1 MERLTEEIT
10 GFLKDAGFE
19 CSVQIRHGLEVVCTV
34 TLDGHHD
41 RVILPIEIEALSPEQ
56 AASQAENALESIRMI
71 NSYDGEYPLIITRDR
86 WERQREMMQ
95 KRLLAHLEVF
105 LPIYARNCEVRKIDK
120 VTAREFLE
128 KNHSYGYA
136 ACRYCYGLFFKR
148 HTGHIAQM
156 MEGASADNER
166 KDLPG
171 IQKDMP
177 ESREDRS
184 GTLVAVATFSNAR
197 KWIKGD
203 RTIRSY
209 EWTRYASLP
218 EVRVS
223 GGMGRLMKTFIKE
236 VCPDD
241 LMSYA
246 DLEWSKGDVYRRLGF
261 EQEGTKEPVMFVVDD
276 WWRRFPVKPGMTR
289 VEPGMTRVETGMTR
303 VETGM
308 TRVETGMRFFR
319 NFGSNKFRLKLT
331 DYE

>member
-1 MERLTEEIT
+1 MERLTEEIS

-19 CSVQIRHGLEVVCTV
+19 CAVQMRHGLEVVCTV
-34 TLDGHHD
+34 MLDGHHD

-56 AASQAENALESIRMI
+56 AAGQAENALESIRMI

-95 KRLLAHLEVF
+95 KRLLAHLELF

-120 VTAREFLE
+120 TAAREFLE

-156 MEGASADNER
+156 MEEASADNER

-197 KWIKGD
+197 KWIKGE
-203 RTIRSY
+203 RPIRSY

-218 EVRVS
+218 EVRLS

-246 DLEWSKGDVYRRLGF
+246 DLEWSKGDVYWRLGF
-261 EQEGTKEPVMFVVDD
+261 ELEGTKEPVMFAVDNR
-276 WWRRFPVKPGMTR
+276 WRRFPVKPGMTEER
-289 VEPGMTRVETGMTR
+289 TEMTRAETEMTG
-303 VETGM
+303 EP
-308 TRVETGMRFFR
+308 GMRFFQ

>member
-1 MERLTEEIT
+1 MTKLLDEIREFLEYN
-10 GFLKDAGFE
+10 GFG
-19 CSVQIRHGLEVVCTV
+19 CSVQMRNGLNVICTP

-41 RVILPIEIEALSPEQ
+41 RVILPIEIQAATQEEALQ
-56 AASQAENALESIRMI
+56 KAEDAQKSICMI
-71 NSYDGEYPLIITRDR
+71 NSCDGEYPLIITRDR
-86 WERQREMMQ
+86 WESQRNMVQ
-95 KRLLAHLEVF
+95 KRLLAHLELF

-120 VTAREFLE
+120 ATAREFLG

-156 MEGASADNER
+156 MEDT
-166 KDLPG
+166 
-171 IQKDMP
+171 P
-177 ESREDRS
+177 ESREDMY

-197 KWIKGD
+197 KWVKGD

-218 EVRVS
+218 EVRLS
-223 GGMGRLMKTFIKE
+223 GGMGRLMMTFIKE

-261 EQEGTKEPVMFVVDD
+261 DLEGTKDPVMFAVDGQ
-276 WWRRFPVKPGMTR
+276 WRRFPVKKGMTEERLGMTEKGPGMT
-289 VEPGMTRVETGMTR
+289 EEA
-303 VETGM
+303 
-308 TRVETGMRFFR
+308 GMRFFL
-319 NFGSNKFRLKLT
+319 NFGSNKYRLKLT

>member
-19 CSVQIRHGLEVVCTV
+19 CSVQMRHGLEVVCTV

-56 AASQAENALESIRMI
+56 ADSQAENALESIRMI
-71 NSYDGEYPLIITRDR
+71 NSYDGEYPLVITRDR

-120 VTAREFLE
+120 ATAREFLE

-261 EQEGTKEPVMFVVDD
+261 ELEGTKEPVMFAVDD
-276 WWRRFPVKPGMTR
+276 QWRRFPVKPGMTEER
-289 VEPGMTRVETGMTR
+289 TGMTEERTGMTR
-303 VETGM
+303 AETEM
-308 TRVETGMRFFR
+308 TGEPGMRFFR

>member
-1 MERLTEEIT
+1 MRRLTEEIT

-19 CSVQIRHGLEVVCTV
+19 CSVQMRHGLEVVCTV

-71 NSYDGEYPLIITRDR
+71 NSYDGEYPLVITRDR

-95 KRLLAHLEVF
+95 KRLLAHLELF

-120 VTAREFLE
+120 TAAREFLE

-136 ACRYCYGLFFKR
+136 ACRYCYGLFFKS

-156 MEGASADNER
+156 MEGGFADNGR
-166 KDLPG
+166 KDMSSIEEDVPG
-171 IQKDMP
+171 
-177 ESREDRS
+177 SREDMS
-184 GTLVAVATFSNAR
+184 GTLMAVATFSNAR
-197 KWIKGD
+197 KWIKGE

-218 EVRVS
+218 EVRLS

-261 EQEGTKEPVMFVVDD
+261 ELEGTKAPVMFAVDD
-276 WWRRFPVKPGMTR
+276 RWRRFPVKPGMTEER
-289 VEPGMTRVETGMTR
+289 TGMTR
-303 VETGM
+303 AETEM
-308 TRVETGMRFFR
+308 TGEPGMRFFR

>member
-1 MERLTEEIT
+1 MRRLTEEIT

-19 CSVQIRHGLEVVCTV
+19 CSVQMRHGLEVVCTV

-41 RVILPIEIEALSPEQ
+41 RVILPLEIEGGTPSEAEK
-56 AASQAENALESIRMI
+56 QAEDALESIRMI
-71 NSYDGEYPLIITRDR
+71 NSYDGEYPLVITRDR
-86 WERQREMMQ
+86 WERQKEMMQ
-95 KRLLAHLEVF
+95 KRLLAHLELF

-120 VTAREFLE
+120 TAAREFLE

-156 MEGASADNER
+156 MEGGFADNGR
-166 KDLPG
+166 KDMSGIEEDVPG
-171 IQKDMP
+171 
-177 ESREDRS
+177 SREDMS
-184 GTLVAVATFSNAR
+184 GTLMAVATFSNAR
-197 KWIKGD
+197 KWVKGE

-218 EVRVS
+218 EVRLS

-246 DLEWSKGDVYRRLGF
+246 DLEWSKGDVYRRLG
-261 EQEGTKEPVMFVVDD
+261 
-276 WWRRFPVKPGMTR
+276 
-289 VEPGMTRVETGMTR
+289 
-303 VETGM
+303 
-308 TRVETGMRFFR
+308 
-319 NFGSNKFRLKLT
+319 L
-331 DYE
+331 

>member
-1 MERLTEEIT
+1 MRRLTEEIT

-19 CSVQIRHGLEVVCTV
+19 CSVQMRHGLEVVCTV

-41 RVILPIEIEALSPEQ
+41 RVILPLEIEGGTPSEAEK
-56 AASQAENALESIRMI
+56 QAEDALESIRMI
-71 NSYDGEYPLIITRDR
+71 NSYDGEYPLVITRDR
-86 WERQREMMQ
+86 WERQKEMMQ
-95 KRLLAHLEVF
+95 KRLLAHLELF

-120 VTAREFLE
+120 TAAREFLE

-156 MEGASADNER
+156 MEGGFADNGR
-166 KDLPG
+166 KDMSGIEENVPG
-171 IQKDMP
+171 
-177 ESREDRS
+177 SREDMS
-184 GTLVAVATFSNAR
+184 GTLMAVATFSNAR
-197 KWIKGD
+197 KWVKGE

-218 EVRVS
+218 EVRLS

-246 DLEWSKGDVYRRLGF
+246 DLEWSKGDVYWGLGF
-261 EQEGTKEPVMFVVDD
+261 ELEGTKEPVMFAVDD
-276 WWRRFPVKPGMTR
+276 RWRRFPVKPGMTEER
-289 VEPGMTRVETGMTR
+289 TGMTR
-303 VETGM
+303 AETEM
-308 TRVETGMRFFR
+308 TGEPGMRFFR

>member
-1 MERLTEEIT
+1 MERLTEEIS

-19 CSVQIRHGLEVVCTV
+19 CSVQMRHGLEVVCTV

-71 NSYDGEYPLIITRDR
+71 NSYDGEYPLVITRDR

-95 KRLLAHLEVF
+95 KRLLAHLELF
-105 LPIYARNCEVRKIDK
+105 LPIYARNCEVRKIGK
-120 VTAREFLE
+120 TAAREFLE

-261 EQEGTKEPVMFVVDD
+261 ELEGTKDPVMFAVDD
-276 WWRRFPVKPGMTR
+276 RWRRFPVKPGMTQER
-289 VEPGMTRVETGMTR
+289 TGMTR
-303 VETGM
+303 AETEM
-308 TRVETGMRFFR
+308 TGEPGMRFFR

>member
-10 GFLKDAGFE
+10 GFLKETGFE
-19 CSVQIRHGLEVVCTV
+19 CSVQMRHGLEVVYTV

-41 RVILPIEIEALSPEQ
+41 RVILPLEIKARTPSEAEK
-56 AASQAENALESIRMI
+56 QAEEALESIRMI
-71 NSYDGEYPLIITRDR
+71 NSYDGEHPLIITRDR

-95 KRLLAHLEVF
+95 KRLLAHLELF
-105 LPIYARNCEVRKIDK
+105 LPIYARNCEIRKIDK
-120 VTAREFLE
+120 TAAREFLE

-156 MEGASADNER
+156 MEGADNSR
-166 KDLPG
+166 MDMSG
-171 IQKDMP
+171 IQEDMTGN
-177 ESREDRS
+177 REDMS

-197 KWIKGD
+197 KWVKGD
-203 RTIRSY
+203 RAIRSY

-218 EVRVS
+218 EVRLS
-223 GGMGRLMKTFIKE
+223 GGMGKLMKTFIKE

-261 EQEGTKEPVMFVVDD
+261 DLEGTKNPVMFAVDSE
-276 WWRRFPVKPGMTR
+276 WRRFPVKPGMT
-289 VEPGMTRVETGMTR
+289 EEDGL
-303 VETGM
+303 
-308 TRVETGMRFFR
+308 RFFR
-319 NFGSNKFRLKLT
+319 NFGSNKYRLKLT
-331 DYE
+331 EYE

>member
-1 MERLTEEIT
+1 MRRLTEEIT

-19 CSVQIRHGLEVVCTV
+19 CSVQMRHGLEVVCTV

-41 RVILPIEIEALSPEQ
+41 RVILPLEIEGGTPSEAEK
-56 AASQAENALESIRMI
+56 QAEDALESIRMI
-71 NSYDGEYPLIITRDR
+71 NSYDGEYPLVITRDR
-86 WERQREMMQ
+86 WERQKEMMQ
-95 KRLLAHLEVF
+95 KRLLAHLELF

-120 VTAREFLE
+120 TAAREFLE

-156 MEGASADNER
+156 MEGGFADNGR
-166 KDLPG
+166 
-171 IQKDMP
+171 KDMP
-177 ESREDRS
+177 GIEEDVPGSREDMS
-184 GTLVAVATFSNAR
+184 GTLMAVATFSNAR
-197 KWIKGD
+197 KWVKGE

-218 EVRVS
+218 EVRLS

-261 EQEGTKEPVMFVVDD
+261 ELEGTKEPVMFAVDD
-276 WWRRFPVKPGMTR
+276 RWRRFPVKPGMTEER
-289 VEPGMTRVETGMTR
+289 
-303 VETGM
+303 
-308 TRVETGMRFFR
+308 TGMRFFR